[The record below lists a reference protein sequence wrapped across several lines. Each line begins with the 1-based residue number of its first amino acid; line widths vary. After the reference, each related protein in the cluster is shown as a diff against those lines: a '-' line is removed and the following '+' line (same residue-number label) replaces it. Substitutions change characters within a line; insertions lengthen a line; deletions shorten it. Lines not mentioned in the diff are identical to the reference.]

1 MHPGRNGHGRRRGRG
16 AADAAG
22 FIVTGFAAVFTAVS
36 YLLTVI
42 VGTGMGDNDAGGS
55 GAVVVFTP
63 GTQWQLILAFAVM
76 SAGLLLIMNG
86 MRFRDA
92 RPPIF
97 VRRVVDAAA
106 AVLWNGGGPERLLP
120 VLIILV
126 CSVLEAWFD
135 FF

>member
-1 MHPGRNGHGRRRGRG
+1 MRPRRNRHGRG

-36 YLLTVI
+36 FLLTVI

-55 GAVVVFTP
+55 GAVVVLTP
-63 GTQWQLILAFAVM
+63 GTQWQAILGFAVM

-86 MRFRDA
+86 MRLRDA

-97 VRRVVDAAA
+97 VRHVVDAAA

-126 CSVLEAWFD
+126 FSVLQAWFD